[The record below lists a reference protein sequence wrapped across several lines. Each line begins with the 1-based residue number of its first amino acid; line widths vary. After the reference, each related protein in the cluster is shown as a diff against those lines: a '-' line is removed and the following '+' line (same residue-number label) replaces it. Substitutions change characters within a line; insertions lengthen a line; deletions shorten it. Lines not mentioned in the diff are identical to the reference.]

1 MEAPFDLLV
10 SRGRSSLRQ
19 RLGRWRSKGY
29 QIAQCALAGGVA
41 WFIAAELLGHESP
54 FFAPIAA
61 VVSLGTSYGQRL
73 RRVAEVTVGVAVG
86 VFVGDLLVLELGQG
100 WWQIALIIALGMS
113 VAFLLDGGQLFVTQA
128 AVQGVVVAGL
138 LPAPGQA
145 LVRWTDALVG
155 GAVALVAATV
165 VPAAPLRRPREQAAR
180 IVAKIAELLRAAGE
194 VMTDGEVE
202 VALDLLA
209 DARSTDH
216 LVRELQAAADEGMS
230 VVASSPFRIRHRGDM
245 RRMSEL
251 VDPLDRALRS
261 TRVLVRQTAVAAY
274 HRRPVPTVLR
284 PAVRR
289 PGRGGGRGPG
299 GAERQPPR
307 RCGPGPADGGG
318 GRDRRRRAEPGALRR
333 GDPGAGPGR
342 GRRPAAAHR
351 PRSAGGDRRAA
362 AATDGPSGMSPA
374 RPGWVLHVDL
384 DQFIAAVEVLRRPEL
399 AGLPVV
405 VGGRGDP
412 TERGVVSTASY
423 EAREYGVGSGH
434 AAAAGRAQV
443 PGRGVPAGR
452 RAGLRG
458 RVGAGDG
465 DPARPALGGGAGGG
479 RGAGLGRGVPG
490 RGTGGG
496 GGGRAPVAGR
506 SAREFAAQIQAE
518 VLAATAAALLGGDR
532 RQQAAGQDR
541 DRLRQAAGDLA
552 ADGGQLVRGD
562 GRPARPRRCGGSAG
576 RPSKKLAA
584 LGIDTVAQLAA
595 SDARM
600 LADEIG
606 PTMGPWYHRLG
617 RGVDT
622 SPVDATPWVPRAH
635 GREETFQSDLED
647 WADVETRGPER

>member
-19 RLGRWRSKGY
+19 RIGRWRSKGY

-41 WFIAAELLGHESP
+41 WFVAAEVLGHEAP

-128 AVQGVVVAGL
+128 AVQGIVVAGL

-216 LVRELQAAADEGMS
+216 LVRELQDAADEGMS
-230 VVASSPFRIRHRGDM
+230 VVASSPFRIRHRGHM

-274 HRRPVPTVLR
+274 HRRPVPT
-284 PAVRR
+284 AY
-289 PGRGGGRGPG
+289 
-299 GAERQPPR
+299 
-307 RCGPGPADGGG
+307 
-318 GRDRRRRAEPGALRR
+318 
-333 GDPGAGPGR
+333 
-342 GRRPAAAHR
+342 
-351 PRSAGGDRRAA
+351 
-362 AATDGPSGMSPA
+362 A
-374 RPGWVLHVDL
+374 RLCV
-384 DQFIAAVEVLRRPEL
+384 
-399 AGLPVV
+399 
-405 VGGRGDP
+405 
-412 TERGVVSTASY
+412 
-423 EAREYGVGSGH
+423 
-434 AAAAGRAQV
+434 
-443 PGRGVPAGR
+443 
-452 RAGLRG
+452 
-458 RVGAGDG
+458 
-465 DPARPALGGGAGGG
+465 
-479 RGAGLGRGVPG
+479 
-490 RGTGGG
+490 
-496 GGGRAPVAGR
+496 
-506 SAREFAAQIQAE
+506 
-518 VLAATAAALLGGDR
+518 
-532 RQQAAGQDR
+532 
-541 DRLRQAAGDLA
+541 DLA
-552 ADGGQLVRGD
+552 AAVDVVREELNANRLADAARGPLMEVAEATGVVERSQVLSAEVILAQVRAVVVD
-562 GRPARPRRCGGSAG
+562 LLLLTGLDPLEATDALPPPPSGRPA
-576 RPSKKLAA
+576 
-584 LGIDTVAQLAA
+584 
-595 SDARM
+595 
-600 LADEIG
+600 
-606 PTMGPWYHRLG
+606 
-617 RGVDT
+617 
-622 SPVDATPWVPRAH
+622 
-635 GREETFQSDLED
+635 
-647 WADVETRGPER
+647 